1 MQHYY
6 LPLAPLGEAY
16 MGGGMRFRLR
26 DYMKLAQLYL
36 NGGTWNGR
44 RIVSAEWVQRST
56 QPRYAMGRTWKYGY
70 LWWMG
75 EYQYGGRTLPYYFAA
90 GNGGQISLAIPDLD
104 LVVAAFGGNYSDA
117 SGQTTSRDVIP
128 QYVLP
133 AILPR

>member
-1 MQHYY
+1 
-6 LPLAPLGEAY
+6 
-16 MGGGMRFRLR
+16 MRFRLR

-75 EYQYGGRTLPYYFAA
+75 EYQYGGRMLPYYFAA